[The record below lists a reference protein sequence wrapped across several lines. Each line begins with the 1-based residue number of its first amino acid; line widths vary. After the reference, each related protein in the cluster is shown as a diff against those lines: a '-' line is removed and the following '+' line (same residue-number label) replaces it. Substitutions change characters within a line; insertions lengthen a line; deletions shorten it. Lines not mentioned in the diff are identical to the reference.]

1 MITSFLAS
9 QHTFC
14 YLQLQ
19 AEKAKA
25 VKNMNFDEADTDTVL
40 AKVIY
45 LLRIHKSLLLIR
57 KALAYNAL
65 CDNNLTFTL
74 LGSGETTR

>member
-25 VKNMNFDEADTDTVL
+25 VKNMNFEEADTETIL
-40 AKVIY
+40 AKV
-45 LLRIHKSLLLIR
+45 
-57 KALAYNAL
+57 
-65 CDNNLTFTL
+65 C
-74 LGSGETTR
+74 

>member
-1 MITSFLAS
+1 MSTVLAMITSFLAS

-40 AKVIY
+40 AKVIH
-45 LLRIHKSLLLIR
+45 LLHIHKSMLFVSRSIE
-57 KALAYNAL
+57 
-65 CDNNLTFTL
+65 
-74 LGSGETTR
+74 SVM

>member
-1 MITSFLAS
+1 MILNISAYLCTTISTVLAMITSFLAS

-25 VKNMNFDEADTDTVL
+25 VKNMNFDEADNETIL
-40 AKVIY
+40 AKVINHVY
-45 LLRIHKSLLLIR
+45 SK
-57 KALAYNAL
+57 
-65 CDNNLTFTL
+65 
-74 LGSGETTR
+74 

>member
-25 VKNMNFDEADTDTVL
+25 VKNMNFDEADTDTIL
-40 AKVIY
+40 AKVSIKN
-45 LLRIHKSLLLIR
+45 HKKKLKPIFFR
-57 KALAYNAL
+57 KILYDLN
-65 CDNNLTFTL
+65 
-74 LGSGETTR
+74 